1 MAVQV
6 LKDYRLGDMIARYLT
21 DERRERVG
29 FVLLP
34 ADLPVPSCIQKEEQ
48 IDSLVQIKLAGD
60 TYDAAY
66 AMGNTMR
73 NGESVRRLRYC
84 EQRVLGDRKSTR
96 LNSSH
101 GS

>member
-34 ADLPVPSCIQKEEQ
+34 ADLPVPSCIQNEEQ

-60 TYDAAY
+60 TYDAQRRERPQAEILR
-66 AMGNTMR
+66 AACAG
-73 NGESVRRLRYC
+73 NGESR
-84 EQRVLGDRKSTR
+84 
-96 LNSSH
+96 
-101 GS
+101 